1 MNKKA
6 YEFLT
11 SASLST
17 ARQGGTFA
25 RLKHAGSATDLEF
38 ALRKEGAVW
47 VQIRNGETYTGAD
60 TTIVSAIFW
69 QDLATMKKVLA
80 EAEEKRREIKIR
92 RHEDGTVV
100 FWRYATVSSG
110 SWQSREGKEFLVFR
124 GTNAGY
130 DKLRWADLRD
140 PMEKAGKDR
149 PYDPATPG
157 GLTGTPNLRHI
168 FR

>member
-1 MNKKA
+1 MIHGNKIPDKELLKEISTILRERTAYMNNLEKEKSQAQKYRDLQIIVTRAKA
-6 YEFLT
+6 SILNK
-11 SASLST
+11 
-17 ARQGGTFA
+17 R
-25 RLKHAGSATDLEF
+25 
-38 ALRKEGAVW
+38 
-47 VQIRNGETYTGAD
+47 I
-60 TTIVSAIFW
+60 
-69 QDLATMKKVLA
+69 
-80 EAEEKRREIKIR
+80 EEKRREIKIR